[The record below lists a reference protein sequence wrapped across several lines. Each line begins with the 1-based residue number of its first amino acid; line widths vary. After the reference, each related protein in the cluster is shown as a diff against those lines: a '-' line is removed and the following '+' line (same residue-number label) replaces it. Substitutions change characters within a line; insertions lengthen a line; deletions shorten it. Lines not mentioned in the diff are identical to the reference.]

1 MAPLSYQI
9 IEDQTR
15 ECLRRM
21 ETLTDQFAVAVDE
34 QAEAEV
40 AYKVGIAKARLDYRY
55 ERTGQKVTDQMADDN
70 AVVATEDLRRAHLIA
85 DAKLEAVKQ
94 ASYVARDRLAAL
106 RSLMASYRQAEGM
119 GG

>member
-9 IEDQTR
+9 IENETR
-15 ECLRRM
+15 TCLARM
-21 ETLTDQFAVAVDE
+21 EHLVDEYATAVDE

-55 ERTGQKVTDQMADDN
+55 ERSGQKVTDQMADDN
-70 AVVATEDLRRAHLIA
+70 AVVATEDLRREHLVTTA
-85 DAKLEAVKQ
+85 RLEAVKQ
-94 ASYVARDRLAAL
+94 ASYTARDRLAAL
-106 RSLMASYRQAEGM
+106 RSLMASYREA